1 MIFGDKTLVP
11 HKNGLSNPKN
21 ASEDRNYPDFE
32 YCITSVHMKSK
43 LVSAIT
49 NHSVSSKKFIESE
62 LKKSNE
68 KHSESRKYFESLFDF
83 EESISKEIRVEID
96 TDSLS
101 DDLYCLSNFDGE
113 MLAVKP
119 KSIHLILKESNPE
132 NAREDTVGYCY
143 FDDKREKREYSIQE
157 GRDSLEIL
165 LPVSSEIF
173 SNIFNGVKNGD
184 NTIYVS
190 VYFPAYADTI
200 DRMSAI
206 IAPSTCVIDASYM
219 GDNFVTLKDI
229 SLLSEDIYIND
240 DDNDIS
246 EIETND
252 SQVDDNNNE
261 NINEISSK
269 LELLDKN
276 TYETTMLLT
285 SINTNIRTMSFL
297 LIFLVALFLFKFVW

>member
-1 MIFGDKTLVP
+1 M
-11 HKNGLSNPKN
+11 
-21 ASEDRNYPDFE
+21 
-32 YCITSVHMKSK
+32 
-43 LVSAIT
+43 
-49 NHSVSSKKFIESE
+49 
-62 LKKSNE
+62 
-68 KHSESRKYFESLFDF
+68 
-83 EESISKEIRVEID
+83 
-96 TDSLS
+96 
-101 DDLYCLSNFDGE
+101 
-113 MLAVKP
+113 
-119 KSIHLILKESNPE
+119 
-132 NAREDTVGYCY
+132 
-143 FDDKREKREYSIQE
+143 
-157 GRDSLEIL
+157 
-165 LPVSSEIF
+165 PVSSGIF

-190 VYFPAYADTI
+190 IYFPAYADTV

-206 IAPSTCVIDASYM
+206 IAPSTYVIDASYM